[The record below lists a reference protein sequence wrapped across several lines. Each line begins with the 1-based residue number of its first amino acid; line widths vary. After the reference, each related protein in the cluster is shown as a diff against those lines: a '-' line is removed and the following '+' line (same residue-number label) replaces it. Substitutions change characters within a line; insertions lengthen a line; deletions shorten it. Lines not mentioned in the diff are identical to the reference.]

1 MRPYVLGVTGGFASG
16 KSTVTA
22 MLGQLGAAVVDA
34 DAVVRELSAP
44 GGPVWEAVRRAFG
57 DEVLDER
64 GEIRREHLRRLIF
77 RDPVARQRL
86 NEATHPVVLRELR
99 RRIQRWVQ
107 GDGGERVAVVAVEI
121 PLLFEAGTAA
131 RKLVDAVLVVWADAA
146 TCLKRAR
153 GRGLTEEEARAAAA
167 AQLPLE
173 EKKAR
178 ADFVVDNSGSREAT
192 RQQVEALWRRLVN
205 RADCPGGAR

>member
-64 GEIRREHLRRLIF
+64 GEIRREYLRRLIF
-77 RDPVARQRL
+77 RDPAARQRL
-86 NEATHPVVLRELR
+86 NEATHPLVLQELR

-107 GDGGERVAVVAVEI
+107 GDGGACRPVVAVEI
-121 PLLFEAGTAA
+121 PLLFEAGSAA
-131 RKLVDAVLVVWADAA
+131 RELVDGVLVVWADPD
-146 TCLKRAR
+146 TCRKRAR
-153 GRGLTEEEARAAAA
+153 ARGLSEEEALAAAA

-178 ADFVVDNSGSREAT
+178 ADFVVDNSGSRENT

-205 RADCPGGAR
+205 REDRSGGP